1 MSSFSRSGVKPEASA
16 PGRSSSPTPS
26 HSSRARRPTAPPED
40 SYDAFVRAANPAHPD
55 HAQWLERFGNRS
67 GDASTSRRGSTAQS
81 PSAANSVRRMQT
93 LNKAES
99 LKSVPRDQAASGTN
113 GHANGSEMRDGGE
126 AESAGDSASRARRKK
141 KRRDKGKRRALPP
154 PIPPPR
160 TTSAFHGAA
169 APPGA
174 ATATEPAPSSKAES
188 SRGNGI
194 PNGYTADAS
203 RNGGHDTREQS
214 HWGAGGASLKTSIE
228 GQSQLFERT
237 DAARSVRIVSPRK
250 GQNALPEALA
260 GPSDSLTAPL
270 PATPAP
276 VAERSDVSNTLPKEG
291 GAGVSDYNGDVRDG
305 RSDVEHPYAGRAS
318 QSPDLRDL
326 PPRSG
331 SRASSFR
338 DGRSTPSALRRG
350 LGNVIASLRG
360 AGKKEREAANAVR
373 RAQEE
378 EVLDR
383 MASPT
388 LDQKESSAVDPQ
400 EASSILQPAFV
411 YTPPGRIESSATPAR
426 ASLDSTRSLHSAPAS
441 PYSSGSTLQ
450 ALGLSNPPPVRTYRS
465 GRTFVDRRPLSNIRD
480 ARESG
485 TEAENDGFFDARSDD
500 PGGASASP
508 ASEKDSLRVSRRRS
522 LPATSVDLSAGPDT
536 LPTNEPA
543 SISPISEASSSK
555 DRKPARPQRARK
567 SLDSST
573 VARAHRKHAIANEGG
588 TPKMPSTGISDTLR
602 NPLQAEMAISGDDSS
617 ADDLPYANVSHT
629 KSPASLRRKRSASS
643 HKSQA
648 HLQRERDLVAQAQAT
663 RRSSRAS
670 IGSASRLV
678 SPDAAESVPP
688 LPARSAELI
697 AASSPPAAP
706 LPTKTHLA
714 DLENAAQKDLPD
726 ELRRQRQPCA
736 NEYFIPPVYQRP
748 SSRGGSANHEAGRS
762 AGSGAGQRLPSATSS
777 RSLASSFRRG
787 GMVFGS
793 DVGHNYPTS
802 TDHGDPGIFDASET
816 SKTEVMSGEASVS
829 PPLLAKVSSR
839 SFSGLLGRMRGPK
852 SASRTGTPT
861 TPSASG
867 DMADSTFKTN
877 SAELSHDPR
886 SPLESP
892 PVKSRE
898 PVGLGIE
905 SQTST
910 ERRQRSDGTGWRA
923 RVASIASTKSIH
935 KAMPAPASS
944 PPVAAL
950 PTRPSMSTEAAADE
964 AGWRRNVLSQAVGL
978 SLSPRIAQDHEQAAS
993 FERERNGRPS
1003 FSFGRS
1009 STEPSRTPRLNGK
1022 SSARLAKVTARDEPA
1037 ASATIHKSLS
1047 PALLNDTGRH
1057 EADDISSNLHASED
1071 DAFEMSATS
1080 ADPSIT
1086 KAIGPAFAQHL
1097 GGQNVGGGEFNA
1109 SDIPPSPIE
1118 VWLVRPSMDL
1128 LGVDEAAPDPARPP
1142 LAARE
1147 ADTQR
1152 DSPSSPQ
1159 SLLERRKSRSNMIST
1174 HRPSPPPL
1182 QLKSPAREHLME
1194 GQSATS
1200 SPGLGAAA
1208 RGKVTHSQDTVSL
1221 SNVSPDQNS
1230 SKSPKLL
1237 AQFRRAASHGV
1248 GSVVGLGTSKTL
1260 PNTPSNRGISSDHFF
1275 LENNGT
1281 VESVAWD
1288 SLAAVEDAT
1297 RMLAVSAD
1305 QMIPTPTT
1313 IGTPGLAPSPHRDYP
1328 FVPQTGKDSRSGGAS
1343 EGWSP
1348 SSANPWTYDSAT
1360 SMDMRAASL
1369 THDQIGRRPSTSD
1382 GARARAASTKSSKS
1396 ARPAVASPEL
1406 DAFGEMLRASARAD
1420 AARIKDIAARTAAQA
1435 SSAR

>member
-1 MSSFSRSGVKPEASA
+1 MSSFGRSSVKPEASA

-67 GDASTSRRGSTAQS
+67 GDASTSRRGSTAQL

-93 LNKAES
+93 LQKAES
-99 LKSVPRDQAASGTN
+99 LKSVPRDQAAAGTN
-113 GHANGSEMRDGGE
+113 GRANGSEMRDGGE

-169 APPGA
+169 APPGVA
-174 ATATEPAPSSKAES
+174 PATEPSPSSKAEN

-194 PNGYTADAS
+194 PNGHTADAS
-203 RNGGHDTREQS
+203 RNGGHETREQS
-214 HWGAGGASLKTSIE
+214 HLGASGPSLMTSIE
-228 GQSQLFERT
+228 GQRQPFERT
-237 DAARSVRIVSPRK
+237 DAARSVRRLSPRK
-250 GQNALPEALA
+250 GQSALPEALA
-260 GPSDSLTAPL
+260 GPSKSLTAPL
-270 PATPAP
+270 PAPPAP
-276 VAERSDVSNTLPKEG
+276 VAERADLSNALPKEG

-305 RSDVEHPYAGRAS
+305 RSDVEHPYTGRAS
-318 QSPDLRDL
+318 LQSPDVRDL

-360 AGKKEREAANAVR
+360 AGKKEREAASAVR

-378 EVLDR
+378 EALDR

-388 LDQKESSAVDPQ
+388 PDRGESSAVDPQ

-411 YTPPGRIESSATPAR
+411 YTPPGQIESSAIPAR
-426 ASLDSTRSLHSAPAS
+426 ASLDSTRSLHSAPVL
-441 PYSSGSTLQ
+441 PYSSGNTLQ
-450 ALGLSNPPPVRTYRS
+450 ALGLSSPPPVRTYRS

-500 PGGASASP
+500 PGDADASP
-508 ASEKDSLRVSRRRS
+508 TSEKDSLRVSRRRS
-522 LPATSVDLSAGPDT
+522 LPATSVDLSAGPDA
-536 LPTNEPA
+536 LATNGPA
-543 SISPISEASSSK
+543 SFSTISEASTSK

-567 SLDSST
+567 SLDTST
-573 VARAHRKHAIANEGG
+573 VARAHRKQAVANEGG

-602 NPLQAEMAISGDDSS
+602 SPLQAEMAISGDDSS
-617 ADDLPYANVSHT
+617 ADDLPYANVTHT

-643 HKSQA
+643 HKSQT
-648 HLQRERDLVAQAQAT
+648 HLQRERESVAQAQAT

-670 IGSASRLV
+670 IASASWLA

-706 LPTKTHLA
+706 LPIKTRLA
-714 DLENAAQKDLPD
+714 DLEDAAQKDMPD
-726 ELRRQRQPCA
+726 ELRRQRQACA
-736 NEYFIPPVYQRP
+736 NEYFIPPVYTRP
-748 SSRGGSANHEAGRS
+748 SSSGRSTNHEAGRS
-762 AGSGAGQRLPSATSS
+762 AGSGTGQRLPSATSS

-793 DVGHNYPTS
+793 DAGHNYPTS
-802 TDHGDPGIFDASET
+802 IDHGDPGIVDASET
-816 SKTEVMSGEASVS
+816 SKTEVTSGEASVS

-861 TPSASG
+861 TLSAPG

-877 SAELSHDPR
+877 SAGLSHDPR

-892 PVKSRE
+892 PAKSRE

-910 ERRQRSDGTGWRA
+910 ERRQRSEGTGWRA
-923 RVASIASTKSIH
+923 RVASIASTKSNH
-935 KAMPAPASS
+935 KGMPAPASS
-944 PPVAAL
+944 PVAAL
-950 PTRPSMSTEAAADE
+950 PTRPSISTEAAADE

-993 FERERNGRPS
+993 LERERNGRPS

-1022 SSARLAKVTARDEPA
+1022 SSARLAKATARDEPA

-1086 KAIGPAFAQHL
+1086 KAIGPALAQHL
-1097 GGQNVGGGEFNA
+1097 GAQNVGSGEFDA

-1118 VWLVRPSMDL
+1118 VRLVRPSMDL

-1142 LAARE
+1142 LGTRE
-1147 ADTQR
+1147 ADNQH
-1152 DSPSSPQ
+1152 DNSSSPR

-1194 GQSATS
+1194 GQSLTS
-1200 SPGLGAAA
+1200 SPGSGTAA
-1208 RGKVTHSQDTVSL
+1208 RGVSL
-1221 SNVSPDQNS
+1221 PNTSPDQNP

-1237 AQFRRAASHGV
+1237 AQFRRAASQGV

-1260 PNTPSNRGISSDHFF
+1260 PNTPNHRGISSDHFF
-1275 LENNGT
+1275 LENNGA

-1313 IGTPGLAPSPHRDYP
+1313 IGTPGLASSPHRDYP
-1328 FVPQTGKDSRSGGAS
+1328 FVNQTGKDTRPGGAN

-1360 SMDMRAASL
+1360 SMDVRAASL
-1369 THDQIGRRPSTSD
+1369 THDQIARRPSTSD

-1420 AARIKDIAARTAAQA
+1420 AARIKDIAARSAAQA